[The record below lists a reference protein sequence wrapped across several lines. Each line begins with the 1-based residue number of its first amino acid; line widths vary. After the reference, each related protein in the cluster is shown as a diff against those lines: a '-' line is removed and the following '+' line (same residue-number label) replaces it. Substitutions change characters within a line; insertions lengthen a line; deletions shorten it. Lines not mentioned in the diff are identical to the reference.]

1 MQTYTSL
8 RLSDVAADLN
18 KLPNLPTNEL
28 QVGSMTGTD
37 LMKTPF
43 ENEASVSVA
52 RLVARPDENTG
63 YLVTTH
69 DDASDAKNSPDS
81 VSAINEKTPDL
92 QGFDHDCRNM
102 RTADQQ
108 KPPKG
113 LEPSTYALRKRRSA
127 N

>member
-52 RLVARPDENTG
+52 RLVARPDEKTG

-92 QGFDHDCRNM
+92 QGFDHDCRPM